1 MSKPVPS
8 ADKAFPL
15 DLVPMTVTKV
25 EKETRGT
32 YSLELDPGESGFP
45 FFPGQFNMLYVFGN
59 GEVPISISGDPGRP
73 DILVH
78 TVRAVGQVSRALC
91 RLRPGDVLGVRGPF
105 GSSWPVDACRE
116 RDILFV
122 SGGLGLAPLRPAV
135 QQVFN
140 HHQDYGKIIFLYGAR
155 TPDRLLYTKEL
166 ETWSGRMRVE
176 LAVGSAGPDWKGH
189 VGIITDFIARMD
201 CDPLKTKAMIC
212 SSESMMRSMVSELNL
227 LGIPDREI
235 HLTLERNMKCG
246 LGLCGHCQLGPTF
259 VCKNGP
265 VYSYDQV
272 RELLA
277 KREL

>member
-1 MSKPVPS
+1 MSKPGPC
-8 ADKAFPL
+8 ADKAFPM
-15 DLVPMTVTKV
+15 DLVPMTVSKV

-32 YSLELDPGESGFP
+32 FTLELDPGESGFP
-45 FFPGQFNMLYVFGN
+45 FLPGQFNMLYVFGN
-59 GEVPISISGDPGRP
+59 GEVPISISGDPERP

-78 TVRAVGQVSRALC
+78 TVRAVGKVSKALC
-91 RLRPGDVLGVRGPF
+91 RLRPGDVLGVRGPY

-122 SGGLGLAPLRPAV
+122 TGGLGLAPLRPAV
-135 QQVFN
+135 FHIFN
-140 HHQDYGKIIFLYGAR
+140 HRRDYGKVILLYGAR
-155 TPDRLLYTKEL
+155 SPDRLLYTKEL
-166 ETWSGRMRVE
+166 ETWSRALRVE
-176 LAVGSAGPDWKGH
+176 PAVGSAGPDWKGH
-189 VGIITDFIARMD
+189 VGIVTNFIARMD
-201 CDPLKTKAMIC
+201 CDPAQTKAMIC
-212 SSESMMRSMVSELNL
+212 SSESMMRSMISELNL

-265 VYSYDQV
+265 VYSYDRV
-272 RELLA
+272 KELLA